1 MLMSKE
7 ERTKTYILVGLIVLA
22 VGFISAKITA
32 DHAKIWDGVAN
43 NMEHIITAEDDIK
56 KLKEETTTLKIR
68 VDDLFKD

>member
-1 MLMSKE
+1 MIMSKR
-7 ERTKTYILVGLIVLA
+7 ERKRAYLLVGIIIFA
-22 VGFISAKITA
+22 VGIISAKITA
-32 DHAKIWDGVAN
+32 DHAKIWDGVSN